1 MKSALHRTLIV
12 RLESVQ
18 TRMIVN
24 MTQGLRKCDITT
36 IPRAQN
42 AKKTG
47 NASGVENLCQPIVR
61 VSARI
66 AESRTR
72 EKTNAAKAEYRALS
86 ALCTV
91 SVIGAAKIR

>member
-1 MKSALHRTLIV
+1 
-12 RLESVQ
+12 
-18 TRMIVN
+18 

-47 NASGVENLCQPIVR
+47 NVSGAASLCHPTAR

-66 AESRTR
+66 AGLRTR
-72 EKTNAAKAEYRALS
+72 KTMNAAKAEYRALN
-86 ALCTV
+86 ALYMA
-91 SVIGAAKIR
+91 SVTGVVKIQ